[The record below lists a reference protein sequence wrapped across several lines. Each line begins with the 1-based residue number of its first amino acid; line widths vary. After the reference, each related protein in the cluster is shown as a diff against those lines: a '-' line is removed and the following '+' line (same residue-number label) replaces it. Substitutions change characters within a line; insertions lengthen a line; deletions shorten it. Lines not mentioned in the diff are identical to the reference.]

1 MSADPNLDEL
11 LSDEDEEPIT
21 AQKVPFS
28 HQITIAQNIL
38 FVMVYM
44 TLPPRCSRTY
54 KTLG

>member
-21 AQKVPFS
+21 AQKVPLS
-28 HQITIAQNIL
+28 PPDITNNIL
-38 FVMVYM
+38 FLHNIYM
-44 TLPPRCSRTY
+44 TFPSRCSRTY